1 MIDREHDLPISRQA
15 EALGVSRGAV
25 YYKPRPTSTEDLRI
39 MRRLDEL
46 HLDYPFAGSR
56 MLRDF
61 LNREGVSLGRRHVT
75 SLMKRI
81 GIAAIY
87 RRPNSSKPAPGHKIY
102 PYLLRGVKIERA
114 DQVWAMD
121 ITYIPMARGFVYL
134 AAVVDVFS
142 RRVLAH
148 RVSITME
155 ADFCI
160 EALEEALAKR
170 GKPDIFNSDQ
180 GSQFTSVDFTGV
192 LLKHGVAISM
202 DGRGAWRDNV
212 FVERLWRSVKYEEVY
227 LRAYDSVSEARS
239 SIGRYLAFYNHRR
252 PHSRSHGEVD
262 SDRRSGRVRLQTPTL
277 ETTMQ
282 VRADRPEAP
291 SAIRS
296 DLGAIFVSLELSRS
310 IWLITS
316 LSPGAGEKMSKHNAP
331 AGDIGA
337 LLARLSELRQK
348 TFARTRRSFPI
359 IVIQEAG
366 LDGFWIHRVLQ
377 NEGIESH
384 VVDPASIAT
393 SRRRRRAKT
402 DRIDGEAL
410 LRALLAHKRGEPRVC
425 AMVKAPTPEEE
436 DRRRLSR
443 ERKTL
448 IAERVEHVNRIKGLL
463 FCQGVSG
470 YEPLHRDRRQR
481 LDVLKTGDGRAL
493 PDHLKAQISREL
505 NRLEL
510 LLEQIKAVE
519 AERDASFAAA
529 KALAT
534 PTPAPV
540 TMLLEIKGIGP
551 EFAAILWMEAFF
563 RSFAN
568 RRQIAA
574 YAGLAP
580 TPWQSG
586 SVDREQGVSKAGNP
600 RLRTTLIQLAWL
612 WLRHQPQSALALWFK
627 ERVARNG
634 GRFKKTTIV
643 ALARKL
649 LVALWKYVTAGV
661 VIEGAAMK
669 AA

>member
-1 MIDREHDLPISRQA
+1 M
-15 EALGVSRGAV
+15 
-25 YYKPRPTSTEDLRI
+25 
-39 MRRLDEL
+39 
-46 HLDYPFAGSR
+46 
-56 MLRDF
+56 
-61 LNREGVSLGRRHVT
+61 HV
-75 SLMKRI
+75 K
-81 GIAAIY
+81 
-87 RRPNSSKPAPGHKIY
+87 
-102 PYLLRGVKIERA
+102 
-114 DQVWAMD
+114 
-121 ITYIPMARGFVYL
+121 
-134 AAVVDVFS
+134 
-142 RRVLAH
+142 
-148 RVSITME
+148 
-155 ADFCI
+155 
-160 EALEEALAKR
+160 
-170 GKPDIFNSDQ
+170 
-180 GSQFTSVDFTGV
+180 
-192 LLKHGVAISM
+192 
-202 DGRGAWRDNV
+202 
-212 FVERLWRSVKYEEVY
+212 
-227 LRAYDSVSEARS
+227 
-239 SIGRYLAFYNHRR
+239 
-252 PHSRSHGEVD
+252 
-262 SDRRSGRVRLQTPTL
+262 
-277 ETTMQ
+277 
-282 VRADRPEAP
+282 ADRPEAP

-310 IWLITS
+310 TWLITS
-316 LSPGAGEKMSKHNAP
+316 LSPGGEKMSKHSVP

-337 LLARLSELRQK
+337 LLARFSEIRQK
-348 TFARTRRSFPI
+348 ALARTGKSFPI

-377 NEGIESH
+377 KEGIESH

-410 LRALLAHKRGEPRVC
+410 LRALLAYKRGEPRVC

-436 DRRRLSR
+436 DRRRLCR

-448 IAERVEHVNRIKGLL
+448 IAERVRHVNRIKGLL

-470 YEPLHRDRRQR
+470 YEPLRRNRRQW
-481 LDVLKTGDGRAL
+481 LGELKTGDGRAL

-505 NRLEL
+505 DRLEL

-519 AERDASFAAA
+519 TERDALFAVAKAAA
-529 KALAT
+529 AT
-534 PTPAPV
+534 PTPAPAPV
-540 TMLLEIKGIGP
+540 TMLLDIKGIGP
-551 EFAAILWMEAFF
+551 EFAGILWMEAFF

-568 RRQIAA
+568 RRQVAA

-627 ERVARNG
+627 ERVTRNG

-661 VIEGAAMK
+661 IIEGAVMK
-669 AA
+669 VA